1 MIISSLLI
9 LSISLSFRERLMF
22 LQQQQQ
28 LQQEQQELQQQQ
40 LQQQQHELQQQ
51 QQQQQQQLYIPLI
64 HTNSDDDLIIGG
76 DTRPDLLSAHQDIGR
91 ANSPGSLLNEIVET
105 EGTASPVLK

>member
-1 MIISSLLI
+1 MSVYICFFI
-9 LSISLSFRERLMF
+9 LSLSIRERLVF

-51 QQQQQQQLYIPLI
+51 QQQQQQLYIPLI
-64 HTNSDDDLIIGG
+64 NANSDDDLIGG

>member
-1 MIISSLLI
+1 MVIISSLYI

-40 LQQQQHELQQQ
+40 LQQQQHELQ

>member
-1 MIISSLLI
+1 MIISSLFI
-9 LSISLSFRERLMF
+9 LSLSIRERLVF

-28 LQQEQQELQQQQ
+28 LQQEQQEIQQQQ

-51 QQQQQQQLYIPLI
+51 QQQQQQLYLPLI
-64 HTNSDDDLIIGG
+64 HTNSDDDLIGG

>member
-1 MIISSLLI
+1 MFI
-9 LSISLSFRERLMF
+9 LSFSIRERLVF

-28 LQQEQQELQQQQ
+28 LQQEQQEIQQQQ

-51 QQQQQQQLYIPLI
+51 QQQQQQQLYLPLI
-64 HTNSDDDLIIGG
+64 HTNSDDDLIGG

>member
-1 MIISSLLI
+1 MFI
-9 LSISLSFRERLMF
+9 LSLSIRERLVF

-28 LQQEQQELQQQQ
+28 LQQEQQEIQQQQ

-51 QQQQQQQLYIPLI
+51 QQQQQQLYLPLI
-64 HTNSDDDLIIGG
+64 HTNSDDDLIGG

>member
-1 MIISSLLI
+1 MIISSLFI
-9 LSISLSFRERLMF
+9 LSLSIRERLVF

-28 LQQEQQELQQQQ
+28 LQQEQQEIQQQQ

-51 QQQQQQQLYIPLI
+51 QQQQQQQLYLPLI
-64 HTNSDDDLIIGG
+64 HTNSNDDLIGG